1 MNLNDDN
8 NDLEIVPVT
17 QHQQVAKAHKKRKG
31 RADSHRE
38 GTYDSEHER
47 EYESDY
53 QDDSRDQRDKREH
66 QSRQQR
72 DESQRSDYN
81 QFQFDEEFQKQLRPQ
96 SKFTSILAL
105 IAVGLGGFALYKLYE
120 PSLFATNEAKV
131 TKYVSLEEF
140 EKYKT
145 QVEDQLAQTRRNLQ
159 QDYDRL
165 RQSNQQELEII
176 KLRIQVL
183 QTAVESPS
191 RFTPGLALG
200 GPASLNNGLVSGVG
214 TVGNVGGVAS
224 GSVNLSG
231 GNDNLSTVLANYV
244 TKSSL
249 DYVIDNL
256 RVNLVDQ
263 LINITNGN
271 EEVRSLLQQRA
282 SGLSEEA
289 PGRFGRYGRDD
300 QEQQDDNGLN
310 APNQNSP
317 SQNSPSQ
324 NSPNQNP
331 SSSDASFDAETDF
344 SKLTPEQV
352 DQLVKTLTSNESF
365 KVYLASLMA
374 QYALTNPGASPEKAQ
389 QEVLTS
395 LLTALKDGASLE
407 VAQKATQEV
416 TANLD
421 TQLKQKTAQ
430 LTELA
435 GQAQQAADAA
445 SQSASAAADSLAQ
458 AREVVDTA
466 NKHLPGVLDSL
477 KKEATDHLQA
487 QMASTA
493 SAISQAA
500 QTQLL
505 NSFNSVTLPQV
516 KKELT
521 TQVNQLA
528 KDQVA
533 QQLAQQVKSTQ
544 AALTKAGQETVA
556 ATKQELNKAQQA
568 ATKALSDQANA
579 LTQQAEQA
587 QQALGQFVDGKREQ
601 VAQQA
606 ATQAYD
612 LARDQFVTEFLPP
625 VQTEVANQIKQQAQ
639 HANNALG
646 AGLTSHAN
654 TIFTQGLAQAQSIFL
669 GQNLELAQTYIDHF
683 YPVDQ
688 VVGAL
693 EVAKVF
699 APAPVVKAI
708 TADIAALSKNLQG
721 ADKASAALVT
731 SQLAN
736 QVNHL
741 LTQVGN
747 LPSVLPARPENPTP
761 QEESTWRQATASFF
775 GKFITAEKNGNPLQG
790 TNADF
795 YIKENLSLALRNALL
810 ALQANN
816 LAVYQQALA
825 DVVEKATLYFA
836 NDEPAVNEFV
846 NQARR
851 LSKVDFSYRAG
862 YKLTALT
869 AYQTYAKE
877 LEQKRKPE
885 VPPLALPESEDK
897 PTSKP
902 ANAAT
907 NAASQ
912 TGANAESQAASA
924 PTNAP
929 ASAQTVPAENT
940 PAPAA
945 NAPQADP
952 ARAEPTAPTPS
963 TTGK

>member
-47 EYESDY
+47 EYEPDY
-53 QDDSRDQRDKREH
+53 QDDNDSRDQRDKREH

-72 DESQRSDYN
+72 DESQRSEYN

-300 QEQQDDNGLN
+300 QEQQDDTGASTPGLNSPSLN
-310 APNQNSP
+310 APG
-317 SQNSPSQ
+317 SQNST
-324 NSPNQNP
+324 PNANTSGP
-331 SSSDASFDAETDF
+331 SSSDANFDAETDF

-445 SQSASAAADSLAQ
+445 SQSANAAADSLAQ

-556 ATKQELNKAQQA
+556 TTKQELDKAKQGA
-568 ATKALSDQANA
+568 AKALSDQANA

-612 LARDQFVTEFLPP
+612 LAREQFVTEFLPP
-625 VQTEVANQIKQQAQ
+625 VQTEVANEIKQQAQ
-639 HANNALG
+639 HANSALG

-699 APAPVVKAI
+699 APAAVVKAI
-708 TADIAALSKNLQG
+708 TADIAALTKNLQG

-736 QVNHL
+736 QVNNL

-825 DVVEKATLYFA
+825 DVVEKATLYFS

-851 LSKVDFSYRAG
+851 LGKVDFSYRAG

-869 AYQTYAKE
+869 AYKTYAKE

-885 VPPLALPESEDK
+885 VPPLTLPEPEDK
-897 PTSKP
+897 PASKATS
-902 ANAAT
+902 AAT
-907 NAASQ
+907 NA
-912 TGANAESQAASA
+912 ESQSASA

-929 ASAQTVPAENT
+929 ASTETVPAANT

-945 NAPQADP
+945 NASQADP